1 MAITPD
7 LSTLAVSPGP
17 QWSNDHVMFVSRSDF
32 RRLSTMAGV
41 RKTFTVDWLSAACGE
56 GKTLF
61 IAAGDPETDPELL
74 DLTRKLPRP
83 PVAAE
88 PKVMTAH

>member
-7 LSTLAVSPGP
+7 LSTLTVSPGP
-17 QWSNDHVMFVSRSDF
+17 KWSNDQVMFVSRADF

-41 RKTFTVDWLSAACGE
+41 KKTFTVDWLSAACGDD
-56 GKTLF
+56 KTLF
-61 IAAGDPETDPELL
+61 IAAGDPSKDP
-74 DLTRKLPRP
+74 DLMNITRKLPRP